1 MFWRRT
7 VPVVAF
13 SLLLQLPTLAQDWQT
28 QTSDPHKMFIKF
40 KDGTRL
46 LKLVREPREQVSK
59 SNVQQQVSELNS
71 FQATLGIVRLRA
83 VKPDATLE
91 RLPGGIE
98 RLFVASFAD
107 SVNMSQ
113 ALDTIC
119 SSGEVE
125 YAEPI
130 YTCDGGDV
138 QVEFPDHS
146 QSAQK
151 LPFFPDDPQFPNQWG
166 LHNTGQF
173 NGVQNGLVGADI
185 NALMAWEI
193 TTGSSNIMVAFL
205 ASGLALRAV
214 EFSGRDYQGY
224 NFVGDNHDVTDD
236 NWLGT
241 LVTGISAAKG
251 NNGWVIAGVDWKC
264 RILPVKV
271 VNANYQTSSDWTV
284 LGLTYAADKAANVIC
299 VPHPSW
305 AYKAGSALNDAL
317 TYATS
322 KGSIIVAC
330 GAPGW
335 GYFNSYPPA
344 SDKIILVGSVDG
356 RNKRLTTAYG
366 RVDFMAPG
374 ERIYGLS
381 AFDPNFPS
389 FVSGP
394 IAATALVTGVV
405 SLMLSIDNSLTFQDV
420 YGILKETA
428 SDQVGWPYE
437 DTPGW
442 DQYHG
447 WGSVN
452 AYRALRLILNRTHS
466 RLPVYFGASQ
476 NYPNPLKRG
485 TMIEYDIPKMSDLR
499 PMHVT
504 VKIYDVLGRIVATLV
519 DEVQEEGYH
528 YTYWNA
534 NVPSGV
540 YFYRLEAEDFVRTC
554 KMIVVR

>member
-1 MFWRRT
+1 MFRRRT
-7 VPVVAF
+7 LLAIAF
-13 SLLLQLPTLAQDWQT
+13 SLLLQLSAHAQDWQT
-28 QTSDPHKMFIKF
+28 QSSDAHKMFIKF
-40 KDGTRL
+40 KEGARL
-46 LKLVREPREQVSK
+46 LKLVREPREQAIK
-59 SNVQQQVSELNS
+59 SNVQQQASELSS
-71 FQATLGIVRLRA
+71 FQAALGIVRLRA

-91 RLPGGIE
+91 RLPGGVE

-113 ALDTIC
+113 ALNTIC

-151 LPFFPDDPQFPNQWG
+151 HPFFPDDPQFPNQWG

-193 TTGSSNIMVAFL
+193 TTGSNAITVAFL
-205 ASGLALRAV
+205 ADGLAVGAAEFGLRV
-214 EFSGRDYQGY
+214 DPGY
-224 NFVGDNHDVTDD
+224 NFVGDNNDVTAEG
-236 NWLGT
+236 WLGT
-241 LVTGISAAKG
+241 LVTGIAAARG
-251 NNGWVIAGVDWKC
+251 NNGLVMAGVDWSC
-264 RILPVKV
+264 DILPVKV
-271 VNANYQTSSDWTV
+271 VNANFQGSSDWTV
-284 LGLTYAADKAANVIC
+284 LGLTYAADKGSNVIC
-299 VPHPSW
+299 MPHGAW
-305 AYKAGSALNDAL
+305 FYKGGSALNDAL
-317 TYATS
+317 TYAVS

-330 GAPGW
+330 VSPGW
-335 GYFNSYPPA
+335 GYYNSYPAA

-356 RNKRLTTAYG
+356 RNKRLTSTYG

-374 ERIYGLS
+374 ERIMGLA
-381 AFDPNFPS
+381 AFDPKLPS

-405 SLMLSIDNSLTFQDV
+405 SLMLSIDKSLTFQDV
-420 YGILKETA
+420 YRILRETA

-452 AYRALRLILNRTHS
+452 AYRALRLIVEQSHS
-466 RLPVYFGASQ
+466 RLPVSFGASQ
-476 NYPNPLKRG
+476 NFPNPLNVA
-485 TMIEYDIPKMSDLR
+485 TMIEYELPKMSDLR
-499 PMHVT
+499 PMHVS
-504 VKIYDVLGRIVATLV
+504 VKIYDVLGRIVTTLV

-528 YTYWNA
+528 HAYWIA
-534 NVPSGV
+534 DVPSGV

-554 KMIVVR
+554 KMIVVK